1 MHSFILSCLSHENHF
16 AKLHAYGFSLNAQKV
31 MNSYLN
37 QRKQRVK
44 INYSYSSWEEILF
57 RVPQISILGSSPFS
71 IFLCD
76 IFFLIRETVFA
87 SYVDDKIAETLDDVI
102 ETLKDSTI
110 LFQWFLDNQ
119 FRANIG
125 KCFWMYP
132 NCYWKN

>member
-1 MHSFILSCLSHENHF
+1 M
-16 AKLHAYGFSLNAQKV
+16 
-31 MNSYLN
+31 
-37 QRKQRVK
+37 
-44 INYSYSSWEEILF
+44 
-57 RVPQISILGSSPFS
+57 PQISILGSSPFS

-125 KCFWMYP
+125 KCF
-132 NCYWKN
+132 